1 MGRSI
6 WAFIRRVT
14 SSGLSQLLLILSTC
28 LILLEWQYIPEP
40 LLVSCDL
47 AKELGFTP
55 MPDHRILPIYF
66 LINFPSML
74 ITTGVTKFFK
84 EIFMM
89 SCASTAKLE
98 TIVFVTSCSVQ
109 WMLIGYGV
117 EEFFRRRRVVREA
130 RPTKPCS

>member
-28 LILLEWQYIPEP
+28 LILLEWHHTPEP

-47 AKELGFTP
+47 AKELGFIP
-55 MPDHRILPIYF
+55 MADHRILPIYF
-66 LINFPSML
+66 LVNLPPLL
-74 ITTGVTKFFK
+74 ITAGVTKFFK
-84 EIFMM
+84 EVFMM

-98 TIVFVTSCSVQ
+98 TIFLVISCSIQ

-117 EEFFRRRRVVREA
+117 ERYFRKRRILREA
-130 RPTKPCS
+130 HPTKACS